1 MRRMSVDRNRKQSRQ
16 ARDLARAAIL
26 LAIAA
31 LVQWIRLVL
40 PLPPVV
46 SLLLIG
52 TVVNLCLC
60 LSVWSSSLK
69 LTAVSCLLLPV
80 FAYVQGHLAFW
91 PLVPVIFAGNL
102 AYCLAVHQAA
112 GWKDVWP
119 PLLKALVLWGGTG
132 LAASL
137 FHLPAGLRQ
146 ALLLTMALPQWTT
159 AALGLAAGLFL
170 WRRLRGKIGEA
181 R

>member
-52 TVVNLCLC
+52 MVVNLCLC

-69 LTAVSCLLLPV
+69 LTAVSCLLL
-80 FAYVQGHLAFW
+80 AYVQLKGLETVLLVAHNTFLSNRFW
-91 PLVPVIFAGNL
+91 LVCGP
-102 AYCLAVHQAA
+102 
-112 GWKDVWP
+112 K
-119 PLLKALVLWGGTG
+119 
-132 LAASL
+132 
-137 FHLPAGLRQ
+137 
-146 ALLLTMALPQWTT
+146 
-159 AALGLAAGLFL
+159 
-170 WRRLRGKIGEA
+170 
-181 R
+181 